1 MHAISIPQKFQI
13 DIFRKKK
20 SLSYLCWIYKV
31 LFPVLILSAKLCC
44 RVLDC
49 PRCDICPCSR
59 CITLFKWNL
68 LTPRIETVSTVFPP
82 GVYIL
87 LCRGAF
93 QLEMV
98 NIHPCILHPPLS
110 ILYSFS
116 VWSIGQILFKY
127 QSNEIPLSLKICIF
141 FMVNKHAQYDI
152 FLGLCLGKRKE
163 ES

>member
-1 MHAISIPQKFQI
+1 MK
-13 DIFRKKK
+13 
-20 SLSYLCWIYKV
+20 LCS
-31 LFPVLILSAKLCC
+31 PVLTVSADLCC

-116 VWSIGQILFKY
+116 VWSIGQILLKY

-141 FMVNKHAQYDI
+141 LWLISMLNMIYFWDYVSARE
-152 FLGLCLGKRKE
+152 RKKVSLQE
-163 ES
+163 CAN